1 MQPMRMKE
9 GKSVSHRLQI
19 SVSPAVKARI
29 ERVARAKRTKPQN
42 VVLAALT
49 YYLPLADPN
58 LEAEFAE
65 WDRLSDEALTEFE
78 KSLA

>member
-1 MQPMRMKE
+1 MQHMRTKE
-9 GKSVSHRLQI
+9 NKTESHRLQVV
-19 SVSPAVKARI
+19 VSPAIKARI
-29 ERVARAKRTKPQN
+29 ERVARAKRTKTQR
-42 VVLAALT
+42 VILDALT

-78 KSLA
+78 KGLA